1 MPICRQRAIRLAA
14 AGAGEMARRAERA
27 RQGPGTVA
35 EAEAQ
40 EMTAHGARFSAATA
54 GAWAGGSL
62 SRYGATRRWR
72 AQVRAQTA
80 TEITAPIASGRRRP
94 KRSLSEPINSAP
106 SAGPARKI
114 MPESAMTRAR
124 LCGQTEARSR
134 A

>member
-14 AGAGEMARRAERA
+14 AGAGETPLRVELA
-27 RQGPGTVA
+27 RQGPGAVA

-94 KRSLSEPINSAP
+94 ERSPREPANS
-106 SAGPARKI
+106 GPEPRPGPKH
-114 MPESAMTRAR
+114 
-124 LCGQTEARSR
+124 
-134 A
+134 